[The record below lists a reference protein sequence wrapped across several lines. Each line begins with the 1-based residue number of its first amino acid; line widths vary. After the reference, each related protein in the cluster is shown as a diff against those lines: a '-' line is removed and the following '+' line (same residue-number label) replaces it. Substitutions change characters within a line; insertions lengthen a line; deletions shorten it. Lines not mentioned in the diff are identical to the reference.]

1 MAYVG
6 EYPDVL
12 FSVANCSAFPRYR
25 GRRRRGEACVEAGTR
40 SVACRSI
47 GFTFDEKANAQMAK
61 KMNIPVY
68 FAVPKT
74 AYADL
79 PPLTKTSDKLID
91 FKHPD
96 AKSASGDVGLR
107 LVAAS
112 RSGLA
117 KRLAQSGLVQTGD
130 LLLSFRTEWG
140 GAGAYPNIQMGIS
153 HTGLAYVKDG
163 YVHNIDNPLS
173 NEYLGSR
180 SDLTSEHYST
190 LDYIHVIRP
199 RGLTDQEKANLVA
212 WASLLASKSGK
223 VYPSQLSFNQDYQA
237 PKYKPGHPLDF
248 VKRLGQI
255 ALGQNPPRRPARPL
269 LLRVRLLAVIA
280 ARLRSG
286 QDGGRVQECVG
297 ASRRASRSR

>member
-1 MAYVG
+1 MLGVG
-6 EYPDVL
+6 RWLTLGSTRMSYSALRIVPLFLVIAAAVAVAKPASKPAPDP
-12 FSVANCSAFPRYR
+12 SPAAP
-25 GRRRRGEACVEAGTR
+25 
-40 SVACRSI
+40 I

-199 RGLTDQEKANLVA
+199 RGLTDQEKA
-212 WASLLASKSGK
+212 K
-223 VYPSQLSFNQDYQA
+223 FR
-237 PKYKPGHPLDF
+237 
-248 VKRLGQI
+248 RLGKPARLEVRQGLSEPAQLQPGLPGAEVQAGPPARLCE
-255 ALGQNPPRRPARPL
+255 ALGADRARPEPAGWPARPL
-269 LLRVRLLAVIA
+269 LLRVRLLAAIA
-280 ARLRSG
+280 T
-286 QDGGRVQECVG
+286 
-297 ASRRASRSR
+297 

>member
-1 MAYVG
+1 MSYSLLRIVPVFLVLAAAVAVAKTKPA
-6 EYPDVL
+6 PDP
-12 FSVANCSAFPRYR
+12 APSAP
-25 GRRRRGEACVEAGTR
+25 V
-40 SVACRSI
+40 
-47 GFTFDEKANAQMAK
+47 GFTVDEKANAQLAK

-68 FAVPKT
+68 FAVPRT

-79 PPLTKTSDKLID
+79 PPLTKTSDKLVD

-107 LVAAS
+107 LVVAS

-173 NEYLGSR
+173 NEYLGS
-180 SDLTSEHYST
+180 
-190 LDYIHVIRP
+190 
-199 RGLTDQEKANLVA
+199 
-212 WASLLASKSGK
+212 
-223 VYPSQLSFNQDYQA
+223 
-237 PKYKPGHPLDF
+237 
-248 VKRLGQI
+248 
-255 ALGQNPPRRPARPL
+255 
-269 LLRVRLLAVIA
+269 
-280 ARLRSG
+280 
-286 QDGGRVQECVG
+286 
-297 ASRRASRSR
+297 